1 MIIKDVVLSRVEVL
15 SAKTF
20 LGLLEVHEPGCSGSW
35 EGVKQRPYDYAY
47 QLRFLLDEDCLAAR
61 QFPTDDMI
69 GADFVIE
76 DEE

>member
-1 MIIKDVVLSRVEVL
+1 MIIKDVLVTHAQIV

-20 LGLLEVHEPGCSGSW
+20 VGVLYEYGPGCAADF
-35 EGVKQRPYDYAY
+35 EGAKQRPYDYAY
-47 QLRFLLDEDCLAAR
+47 QLRFLVDEDCLAAR

-69 GADFVIE
+69 GVDFVIE